1 MNVYTE
7 LSDLVSKVMELECSD
22 ICKKYMKDT
31 GLNRQWTAW
40 VKNAQKLKE
49 SLDELPNETPKK
61 KKTVRQKETDDSDEE
76 LFEDSDIVDDVNS
89 DSESESDLEDEN
101 LLAEPE
107 PKKAP
112 AKKAVSKKETKAP
125 TKKET
130 KASAKKETTE
140 KKPAKK
146 ASAKTEPKNKEPKDT
161 DTEKKPRGFMIPKM
175 IKPDVAEFFDIEHKE
190 YNQTELVE
198 VVAKYSST
206 FLAKD
211 GSKNIQLNDELKEHL
226 NITDNIDELPRK
238 DVRKYIKNLYV

>member
-31 GLNRQWTAW
+31 GLNKQWTTW

-49 SLDELPNETPKK
+49 SLDSLPNEQPEPSKK
-61 KKTVRQKETDDSDEE
+61 KKTVRQKETDDSDESV
-76 LFEDSDIVDDVNS
+76 FEDSDIVDDVNSDS

-107 PKKAP
+107 PKKKAP
-112 AKKAVSKKETKAP
+112 AKKAPVKKETKVV
-125 TKKET
+125 
-130 KASAKKETTE
+130 AKKETTE

-146 ASAKTEPKNKEPKDT
+146 ASAKKASAKKEPKDT
-161 DTEKKPRGFMIPKM
+161 ETEKKPRGFMIKKM
-175 IKPDVAEFFDIEHKE
+175 IKPDVAEFFDIEHTE

-226 NITDNIDELPRK
+226 NITDTVDELPRK
-238 DVRKYIKNLYV
+238 DLRKYIKNLYV